1 LPLERIQKIL
11 ARVGIASR
19 REAERMV
26 IEGRVTVNGKVI
38 DVPGFKADPLKDYI
52 KVDGKRLTCFEPKI
66 TLLLN
71 KPREYLST
79 VRDPGGRPTVMDLIR
94 RVKWR
99 VYPVGRLDFDA
110 EGLLLLTNDGDLTHT
125 LSHPRF
131 TIPRTYW
138 VKVGGVPDEKKLIR
152 LKKGVML
159 EDGKASVVSYRILR
173 QREKNCWIQV
183 VVTEGR
189 NRLVKRIFS
198 AIGHP
203 VLKLKR
209 VEFGPIRL
217 GNLPIG
223 QFRYLTPEEMMKL
236 KLKSSEFRVRSL
248 ETKDKKLGVR
258 SSEFGSKPNNSKQS
272 INKSLKRITPNTEL
286 ITPN

>member
-11 ARVGIASR
+11 AKAGIASR

-26 IEGRVTVNGKVI
+26 IEGRVMVNGKIV
-38 DVPGFKADPLKDYI
+38 DTLGFKADPSKDHI
-52 KVDGKRLTCFEPKI
+52 KIDGKRLKGFEPRV

-71 KPREYLST
+71 KPRGYLST
-79 VRDPGGRPTVMDLIR
+79 VKDPEGRPTVMDLLKR
-94 RVKWR
+94 RKWR

-110 EGLLLLTNDGDLTHT
+110 EGLLLLTNDGDIAHL

-131 TIPRTYW
+131 SIPRTYW
-138 VKVGGVPDEKKLIR
+138 VKVKGVPDEQR
-152 LKKGVML
+152 LTQLKRGVKL
-159 EDGKASVVSYRILR
+159 EDGKASVVSSAILR
-173 QREKNCWIQV
+173 QGEKNSWVQV

-209 VEFGPIRL
+209 VGFGPIRL

-223 QFRYLTPEEMMKL
+223 QFRYLTPVEVEDL
-236 KLKSSEFRVRSL
+236 
-248 ETKDKKLGVR
+248 KKLIAR
-258 SSEFGSKPNNSKQS
+258 SK
-272 INKSLKRITPNTEL
+272 
-286 ITPN
+286 